1 MCISFLQLYRRTL
14 SALDTCWGKNVQKT
28 NLREQRPNL
37 DINEEDVVGPV
48 VVWECAAIRPT
59 VANATRTPN
68 IFLNGVGRFAA
79 VLEIAQLYK
88 R

>member
-1 MCISFLQLYRRTL
+1 M
-14 SALDTCWGKNVQKT
+14 SARDTREEKNAPEE
-28 NLREQRPNL
+28 NLREQHVTVLGKCQYKQPDL
-37 DINEEDVVGPV
+37 DTNGEDVVGPV

>member
-1 MCISFLQLYRRTL
+1 MFRKANS
-14 SALDTCWGKNVQKT
+14 
-28 NLREQRPNL
+28 REQHVTILGKRQYKRSNL
-37 DINEEDVVGPV
+37 DINGEDVVGPV

-59 VANATRTPN
+59 VANGTRTPN

>member
-1 MCISFLQLYRRTL
+1 M
-14 SALDTCWGKNVQKT
+14 
-28 NLREQRPNL
+28 REQHVTVLGQCQYTRPNR
-37 DINEEDVVGPV
+37 DTNGEDVMGPV

-59 VANATRTPN
+59 VANGTRTPN

-79 VLEIAQLYK
+79 ALEIAQLYK